1 MSSPN
6 VDARG
11 QQQNKRQ
18 RTGDGALDPTGD
30 GSCFAAAAEPMNT
43 DAEPSLGRDAE
54 ATGRTG
60 SDAPSVDYS
69 FTNSQGDDD
78 DLAVPTY
85 LCDPNPPSQP
95 KIDALKN
102 LKGSRLAPLEKL
114 LAPHPPSFITTIIE
128 SSSSMLTLLFTIK
141 QREIS
146 FRRFDSQ
153 VVARSSDGTA
163 IIDQTTGEEKMV
175 PFIPRSIR
183 DKNPV
188 QCSGDVKEDERI
200 VAALQD
206 SLARHEAY
214 KSAQAKSIKKV
225 AGLELTIRKEKLGA
239 LFLDPA

>member
-1 MSSPN
+1 M
-6 VDARG
+6 
-11 QQQNKRQ
+11 
-18 RTGDGALDPTGD
+18 
-30 GSCFAAAAEPMNT
+30 
-43 DAEPSLGRDAE
+43 LGRDVGGP
-54 ATGRTG
+54 GRAG
-60 SDAPSVDYS
+60 NDAPSVDYS

-78 DLAVPTY
+78 APAIPTY
-85 LCDPNPPSQP
+85 LRDPNPPSQP

-102 LKGSRLAPLEKL
+102 LKGTRLAPLEKL

-214 KSAQAKSIKKV
+214 KSAQAESIKKV

-239 LFLDPA
+239 LFLDLAWDLARQI